1 MTHQTENEFE
11 VLENR
16 VREAGKNLV
25 AAMEKRW
32 PIGTRVLVLLK
43 QGQKVPSRGSVVG
56 FSGPYAYVRVSIDR
70 APDPKGRWRPMF
82 VRDIRVERIVG
93 KE

>member
-1 MTHQTENEFE
+1 MTEQSDNEL
-11 VLENR
+11 VILENI

-25 AAMEKRW
+25 SAMEKRW

-43 QGQKVPSRGSVVG
+43 RGQKIPSRGSVVG
-56 FSGPYAYVRVSIDR
+56 YSGPYAYVRVSIDR
-70 APDPKGRWRPMF
+70 APNPSGKWRPMF
-82 VRDIRVERIVG
+82 VRDIEVSRIVG